1 MGLGLTNDKNHNLN
15 RRYFSEYL
23 QKYNMDPDN
32 IHELV
37 FSKDFTKEE
46 RATLHTYLFLLIK
59 HSVLL
64 LIFFIFKIK
73 G

>member
-1 MGLGLTNDKNHNLN
+1 MDRKGLGLTNDKNHNLN

-32 IHELV
+32 IHELI

-46 RATLHTYLFLLIK
+46 RATLHTY
-59 HSVLL
+59 VL
-64 LIFFIFKIK
+64 
-73 G
+73 